1 MEPIIKLENV
11 TKKFPEGE
19 GEFVALKNINLDFE
33 LL

>member
-19 GEFVALKNINLDFE
+19 GEFVDLEKYQSQF
-33 LL
+33 